1 MSVTIKDISKQV
13 GVSYSTV
20 AKALNNSPLVKES
33 TKRKVMEAAEAL
45 GYTPNLAARS
55 LVTKRT
61 GLVGIVWPGIDRAAL
76 SSLVTSIQRR
86 LAEKGLTALLS
97 IHEPQE
103 AIATFENLRADA
115 ILLFEEST
123 ADIIARPS
131 HRRTPMISIGM
142 PIKPGVPYVDM
153 NRREAIRL
161 AVETLVS
168 RGYERIAYIG
178 PYAEASVQQQEKWI
192 GFKEGVHQCGIASQ
206 EEWIIDSRGLLWQNG
221 YHAAKQL
228 LKLSDRPTAVISGSY
243 DLAAGIIRA
252 FQGEGI
258 TVPQDIAIISYDHI
272 PHMEQLEIPI
282 SAVGVPEADLA
293 AAVVDTLLLAI
304 ESVNDVPDRTSLT
317 PAYIHRE
324 SD

>member
-20 AKALNNSPLVKES
+20 AKALNNSPLVKEA
-33 TKRKVMEAAEAL
+33 TKRKVLEAAEEL

-103 AIATFENLRADA
+103 AIAMFENLRADA
-115 ILLFEEST
+115 ILLFEESS

-161 AVETLVS
+161 AVETLAGK
-168 RGYERIAYIG
+168 GYERIAYIG
-178 PYAEASVQQQEKWI
+178 PYTEASAQQQEKWI
-192 GFKEGVHQCGIASQ
+192 GFKEGLHQAGIEFQ
-206 EEWIIDSRGLLWQNG
+206 EQWIVDSHGLLWQDG
-221 YHAAKQL
+221 YRAAKQL
-228 LKLSDRPTAVISGSY
+228 LKMSDRPTAVISGSY

-252 FQGEGI
+252 FQGEG
-258 TVPQDIAIISYDHI
+258 TLVPQDIALISYDHI

-282 SAVGVPEADLA
+282 SAVGAPEAVIA

-304 ESVNDVPDRTSLT
+304 ESIDNVPDRTALIPT
-317 PAYIHRE
+317 YIHRE